1 MSVGKGGARDTHW
14 LQERK
19 AREHRGRDEA
29 PGGSALALSGCTGR
43 KPCQSRS
50 CIHEDRQGEASA
62 AQVRDGPDAENV
74 PCPLRQLPACLP
86 LAWSSISE
94 ANTGPATP
102 TTQGEGPP
110 HRPP

>member
-1 MSVGKGGARDTHW
+1 MRHRAGALW
-14 LQERK
+14 PSAAAQ
-19 AREHRGRDEA
+19 DESPA
-29 PGGSALALSGCTGR
+29 SPE
-43 KPCQSRS
+43 S
-50 CIHEDRQGEASA
+50 CIHEDGQGEASA

-94 ANTGPATP
+94 AITGPATP